1 MGIGSKTEKNFNMNA
16 REAALNALCEV
27 DQGTN
32 LKVAL
37 GLIFERDELSD
48 DDRALANEIAFG
60 TLRHREEIDQIIKET
75 FIGDFNAADSILK
88 NILRLAVYQYLFL
101 DRIPVYA
108 VVNEAVNLGRSVKE
122 KSLINAV
129 LRGVIRNKKVQS
141 MREPQVWVLRKIL
154 EAYPVEGE
162 KIIESFK
169 NRPTPYIRINRL
181 KAKPEMIEEK
191 LKEMGIEYRPA
202 NWLEDFRKINRLG
215 VLINNSLLKQGFI
228 SIHDEAQGM
237 ICKLLDPKPGE
248 RIVDVC
254 SAPGSKTT
262 YIAELMNNQGIII
275 ASEVSS
281 ARLQLVVENAERL
294 GLSIIQYI
302 LADGRRYHIKDFD
315 KVLVDAPCTNS
326 GVIAKRPEVKER
338 VNKKVLAR
346 LSNLQFNLLSNAAS
360 FLRVGGSIVYS
371 TCSILPRENEE
382 LIEKFL
388 NENKN
393 FELEPAKE
401 FIPSADSYLKILP
414 GFYNT
419 DGVFAA
425 RLKRI
430 K

>member
-162 KIIESFK
+162 RIIESFK

-215 VLINNSLLKQGFI
+215 TLINNSLLKQGFI

-393 FELEPAKE
+393 FELESAKE

>member
-1 MGIGSKTEKNFNMNA
+1 MNA
-16 REAALNALCEV
+16 REAALQALCEV

-32 LKVAL
+32 LKLAL
-37 GLIFERDELSD
+37 GVIFERDELSEE
-48 DDRALANEIAFG
+48 DRALANEIAFG
-60 TLRHREEIDQIIKET
+60 TLRHQEEIDQIIKET
-75 FIGDFNAADSILK
+75 FVGDFNAADPVLK

-108 VVNEAVNLGRSVKE
+108 VVNEAVKLGRSLKE
-122 KSLINAV
+122 KALINAV

-141 MREPQVWVLRKIL
+141 MREPQVWILRKIL

-162 KIIESFK
+162 RIIESFK
-169 NRPTPYIRINRL
+169 ERPTPYIRINRL
-181 KAKPEMIEEK
+181 KANAEIVEQK
-191 LKEMGIEYRPA
+191 LKEMGIEFGPA
-202 NWLEDFRKINRLG
+202 NWLEDFRKISRLG
-215 VLINNSLLKQGFI
+215 NLINNVLLKQGFI

-237 ICKLLDPKPGE
+237 ICRLVDPKPGE
-248 RIVDVC
+248 RIVDLC
-254 SAPGSKTT
+254 SAPGSKAT
-262 YIAELMNNQGIII
+262 YMAELMNNHGLIV
-275 ASEVSS
+275 AGEVSS
-281 ARLQLVVENAERL
+281 ARLRLVVENAERL
-294 GLSIIQYI
+294 GLGIIKYL
-302 LADGRRYHIKDFD
+302 LADGRRYCLENFD

-346 LSNLQFNLLSNAAS
+346 LTNLQYGLLTNAAT

-382 LIEKFL
+382 IIERFL

-401 FIPSADSYLKILP
+401 FVPNADVYLKILP
-414 GFYNT
+414 GFHGT

>member
-1 MGIGSKTEKNFNMNA
+1 MNA
-16 REAALNALCEV
+16 REASLSALCEV
-27 DQGTN
+27 DEGTN

-37 GLIFERDELSD
+37 GKIFEKDELSD

-60 TLRHREEIDQIIKET
+60 TLRHREEIDQIIRET
-75 FIGDFNAADSILK
+75 FIGDFNASDPILK
-88 NILRLAVYQYLFL
+88 NTLRIAVYQYLFL

-108 VVNEAVNLGRSVKE
+108 VVNEAVNLGRNVKE

-141 MREPQVWVLRKIL
+141 MREPQAWVLRKIL

-169 NRPTPYIRINRL
+169 NRPIPYIRINML
-181 KAKPEMIEEK
+181 KAKPAAVEK
-191 LKEMGIEYRPA
+191 ELQEMGIEPRPA
-202 NWLEDFRKINRLG
+202 NWLTEFRRISRLG
-215 VLINNSLLKQGFI
+215 TLINNSLLKQGLL

-237 ICKLLDPKPGE
+237 ICHLLAPKPGE

-262 YIAELMNNQGIII
+262 YIAELMKNQGVII
-275 ASEVSS
+275 ACEVSS
-281 ARLQLVVENAERL
+281 SRLKLVVENAERL
-294 GLSIIQYI
+294 GLSIIKYV
-302 LADGRRYHIKDFD
+302 LADGQHYLVNDFD

-346 LSNLQFNLLSNAAS
+346 LSNLQFNLLSNAAR
-360 FLRVGGSIVYS
+360 FLKVGGSIVYS
-371 TCSILPRENEE
+371 TCSVLPRENEE
-382 LIEKFL
+382 VIEKFL
-388 NENKN
+388 KN
-393 FELEPAKE
+393 NDNFVVEPAKD
-401 FIPSADSYLKILP
+401 FIESADTYLKILP
-414 GFYNT
+414 GFHDT

-425 RLKRI
+425 RLKRL

>member
-1 MGIGSKTEKNFNMNA
+1 MNA
-16 REAALNALCEV
+16 REASLSALCEV
-27 DQGTN
+27 DEGTN

-37 GLIFERDELSD
+37 GKIFEKDELSD

-75 FIGDFNAADSILK
+75 FIGDFNASEPLLK
-88 NILRLAVYQYLFL
+88 NILRIAVYQYLFL

-108 VVNEAVNLGRSVKE
+108 VVNEAVNMGRSVKE

-141 MREPQVWVLRKIL
+141 MREPQVWVLRKII

-169 NRPTPYIRINRL
+169 NRPTPYIRINML
-181 KAKPEMIEEK
+181 KANPEIVEEK
-191 LKEMGIEYRPA
+191 LKEMGIEPKPA
-202 NWLEDFRKINRLG
+202 NWLYEFRRINRLG
-215 VLINNSLLKQGFI
+215 TLINNSLLKQGLI

-237 ICKLLDPKPGE
+237 ICRLLDPKPKE

-262 YIAELMNNQGIII
+262 YIAEIMKNQGIII
-275 ASEVSS
+275 ACEVSS
-281 ARLQLVVENAERL
+281 ARLQLVAENAERL
-294 GLSIIQYI
+294 GLSIINYV
-302 LADGRRYHIKDFD
+302 LADGQRYMVTDFD

-346 LSNLQFNLLSNAAS
+346 LSNLQLNLLSNAS
-360 FLRVGGSIVYS
+360 KFLKVGGSIVYS

-382 LIEKFL
+382 VIDRFL
-388 NENKN
+388 KNNEN
-393 FELEPAKE
+393 FVIETAKD
-401 FIPSADSYLKILP
+401 FVTSADLYLKILP

-419 DGVFAA
+419 DGIFAA

>member
-1 MGIGSKTEKNFNMNA
+1 MNA
-16 REAALNALCEV
+16 REACLSALCEV
-27 DQGTN
+27 DDGTN

-37 GLIFERDELSD
+37 GKIFEKDELSE

-75 FIGDFNAADSILK
+75 FTGDFNASDPILK
-88 NILRLAVYQYLFL
+88 NILRIAVYQYLFL

-108 VVNEAVNLGRSVKE
+108 VVNEAVNLGRTVKE
-122 KSLINAV
+122 KALINAV

-141 MREPQVWVLRKIL
+141 MREPQVWVLRKIN

-162 KIIESFK
+162 KIIEAFK
-169 NRPTPYIRINRL
+169 NRPIPYIRINIL
-181 KAKPEMIEEK
+181 KTNPDMVEQK
-191 LKEMGIEYRPA
+191 LKEMGIESKPG
-202 NWLEDFRKINRLG
+202 NWLIEYRSISRLG
-215 VLINNSLLKQGFI
+215 AIVNNSLLKQGWI

-237 ICKLLDPKPGE
+237 ICRLLDPKPKE

-262 YIAELMNNQGIII
+262 YMAELMQNQGVII
-275 ASEVSS
+275 ACEVSS
-281 ARLQLVVENAERL
+281 ARLKLVVENVERL
-294 GLSIIQYI
+294 GLSIVNYV
-302 LADGRRYHIKDFD
+302 LADGQRYLVNDFD

-346 LSNLQFNLLSNAAS
+346 LSNLQYNLLSNAS
-360 FLRVGGSIVYS
+360 KFLRVGGSIVYS

-382 LIEKFL
+382 VVEKFL
-388 NENKN
+388 KNNEN
-393 FELEPAKE
+393 FVVEPAKN
-401 FIPSADSYLKILP
+401 FVASAEQYLKILP

-419 DGVFAA
+419 DGIFAA

>member
-1 MGIGSKTEKNFNMNA
+1 MNA
-16 REAALNALCEV
+16 REACLSALCEV
-27 DQGTN
+27 DDGTN

-37 GLIFERDELSD
+37 GKIFEKDELSE

-75 FIGDFNAADSILK
+75 FTGDFNASDPILK
-88 NILRLAVYQYLFL
+88 NILRIAVYQYLFL

-108 VVNEAVNLGRSVKE
+108 VVNEAVNLGRTVKE
-122 KSLINAV
+122 KALINAV

-141 MREPQVWVLRKIL
+141 MREPQVWVLRKII

-162 KIIESFK
+162 KIIEAFK
-169 NRPTPYIRINRL
+169 NRPIPYIRINMLRTN
-181 KAKPEMIEEK
+181 PDMVEQK
-191 LKEMGIEYRPA
+191 LKEMGIESKPG
-202 NWLEDFRKINRLG
+202 NWLIEYRSISRLG
-215 VLINNSLLKQGFI
+215 TIINNSLLKQGWI

-237 ICKLLDPKPGE
+237 ICRLLDPKPIE

-262 YIAELMNNQGIII
+262 YMAELMQNQGVII
-275 ASEVSS
+275 ACEVSA
-281 ARLQLVVENAERL
+281 ARLRLVVENVERL
-294 GLSIIQYI
+294 GLSIVNYV
-302 LADGRRYHIKDFD
+302 LADGQRYLVNDFD

-346 LSNLQFNLLSNAAS
+346 LSNLQYNLLSNAS
-360 FLRVGGSIVYS
+360 KFLKVGGSIVYS

-382 LIEKFL
+382 IVEKFL
-388 NENKN
+388 KNNKN
-393 FELEPAKE
+393 FVVEPAKN
-401 FIPSADSYLKILP
+401 FVASAEQYLKILP

-419 DGVFAA
+419 DGIFAA

-430 K
+430 E

>member
-1 MGIGSKTEKNFNMNA
+1 MNA

-27 DQGTN
+27 EQGAN
-32 LKVAL
+32 LKLAL
-37 GLIFERDELSD
+37 GVIFEKNELSEEE
-48 DDRALANEIAFG
+48 RALANEIAFG
-60 TLRHREEIDQIIKET
+60 TARHREEIDQIIRET
-75 FIGDFNAADSILK
+75 FIGDFNNADPVLK

-108 VVNEAVNLGRSVKE
+108 VVNEAVKLGRSLKE
-122 KSLINAV
+122 KALINAV
-129 LRGVIRNKKVQS
+129 LRGIIRNKKVQS

-154 EAYPVEGE
+154 EAYPEEGE

-181 KAKPEMIEEK
+181 KANAEFVEQK
-191 LKEMGIEYRPA
+191 LKEMEIEVRPA

-215 VLINNSLLKQGFI
+215 SLINNSLLKQGFI

-237 ICKLLDPKPGE
+237 ICRLVAPRPGE
-248 RIVDVC
+248 RIFDVC

-262 YIAELMNNQGIII
+262 YMAELMNNQGLIL
-275 ASEVSS
+275 AGEVSS
-281 ARLQLVVENAERL
+281 ARLRLVVENAERL
-294 GLSIIQYI
+294 GLTIIKYV
-302 LADGRRYHIKDFD
+302 LADGRRYQISDFD

-346 LSNLQFNLLSNAAS
+346 LANLQYNLLSNAAS

-382 LIEKFL
+382 IIERFL
-388 NENKN
+388 SENKN

-401 FIPSADSYLKILP
+401 FVPGADVYLKILP
-414 GFYNT
+414 GFFNT
-419 DGVFAA
+419 DGIFAA